1 MVMEQALLEQEFDAR
16 KSAASTVPPL
26 HRSQL
31 IDGILARNPSAD
43 PAFLMRFDN
52 DALKHY
58 LDHLGCDEAPRSRE
72 NRWVRARNSSVA
84 WWRDNLD

>member
-1 MVMEQALLEQEFDAR
+1 
-16 KSAASTVPPL
+16 
-26 HRSQL
+26 
-31 IDGILARNPSAD
+31 
-43 PAFLMRFDN
+43 MRFDN

-58 LDHLGCDEAPRSRE
+58 IDHIGCDEAPRSRE

>member
-16 KSAASTVPPL
+16 KAASTLPPL
-26 HRSQL
+26 QRSQL
-31 IDGILARNPSAD
+31 IDGILARNRSAD

-58 LDHLGCDEAPRSRE
+58 LDHLACDEAPRSRE